1 MRKYTILLVD
11 DERNERE
18 GVSFLI
24 ERYGYP
30 LQIQQASNGKKALE
44 LMEKEHFDILFT
56 DVKMPVMDGLALANE
71 VSKRYPE
78 TIIII
83 FSAYSEFDF
92 AKKAMQAGVVNYLL
106 KPVEIDEFK
115 RCIEE
120 AIEKIQKEQ
129 QSHAYEQTNRE
140 FVREALLF
148 HIFSG
153 KNVTGRE
160 EEALN
165 HIFFDE
171 SSACTP
177 IIFEFSDNYFEFHS
191 AYFEQV
197 ARTYFGSIIFA
208 EIAPNLAYLAIRQ
221 SENKSASG
229 HMEHQ
234 LEQFLRALKNEHEC
248 LVVAGVPAG
257 SVCDFVA
264 GLGRLNDVRKDV
276 FGYGNR
282 IIYIGDAVDQR
293 SIYARNIEEI
303 KKEIELFIEQMQPE
317 NILEGC
323 TQLCT
328 AIMQSQALSRIYITH
343 LLYSIIKSLFDQYPG
358 MDNERALAA
367 AGELFSEK
375 SPEKILE
382 IFSCTVKSIL
392 SGASKWETSDSDFV
406 VRIKNYIHKEYRG
419 DLSLIDVAQ
428 AVGLAPAYVS
438 HVFKKE
444 TGKGIVEYVVEE
456 KMKYAKMLLKD
467 KSMKVVQVARSC
479 GYENQSYFNKL
490 FKAHYGVTPT
500 QYRDGMQK

>member
-1 MRKYTILLVD
+1 MTKYTILLVD
-11 DERNERE
+11 DERDERE

-30 LQIQQASNGKKALE
+30 LQIQQAPNGKKALE
-44 LMEKEHFDILFT
+44 RMEKEHFDILFT
-56 DVKMPVMDGLALANE
+56 DVKMPVMDGLTLANE
-71 VSKRYPE
+71 VSKRYPA
-78 TIIII
+78 TKIII

-92 AKKAMQAGVVNYLL
+92 AKKAMEAGVVNYLL

-115 RCIEE
+115 RCIEGV
-120 AIEKIQKEQ
+120 IEKIQKEQ
-129 QSHAYEQTNRE
+129 REYAYEQTNKE

-148 HIFSG
+148 HIFSD
-153 KNVTGRE
+153 KNITPRE
-160 EEALN
+160 EEVLKD
-165 HIFFDE
+165 IFFDE
-171 SSACTP
+171 DRYCTP

-191 AYFEQV
+191 ARFEAV
-197 ARTYFGSIIFA
+197 AKTYFDSVIFA
-208 EIAPNLAYLAIRQ
+208 EIAPNLAYLAIRHCG
-221 SENKSASG
+221 NKSTG
-229 HMEHQ
+229 GYMEQ
-234 LEQFLRALKNEHEC
+234 KLEAFLKALKKEHEC
-248 LVVAGVPAG
+248 LVVAGVPVG
-257 SVCDFVA
+257 SVHDFITE
-264 GLGRLNDVRKDV
+264 LRRLNDVRKDV
-276 FGYGNR
+276 FGYRDR
-282 IIYIGDAVDQR
+282 IICIGDTVDQR

-303 KKEIELFIEQMQPE
+303 KKEIEFFIEQMQPE

-328 AIMQSQALSRIYITH
+328 AILESESLSRIYITH

-358 MDNERALAA
+358 IDNERALIA

-375 SPEKILE
+375 SPEEILE
-382 IFSCTVKSIL
+382 IFSYAVKSIL
-392 SGASKWETSDSDFV
+392 SDTSGWEDSDFV
-406 VRIKNYIHKEYRG
+406 VRIKNYIHKEYRR

-444 TGKGIVEYVVEE
+444 TGKGIVEYVAEE

-500 QYRDGMQK
+500 QYRDGIQK